1 MSPADGRKLMTTATV
16 NVNDLA
22 AFWRAARRLHT
33 IYSELDRT
41 FELGLPACHA
51 LESPSDRSEPEIVE
65 NVRQWLDHVDNR
77 VQVWQLR
84 QMLQSTNLQSE
95 ENLNCLIVRHLE
107 KQVKTEADK
116 EKIDFLLVQYFA
128 HCAPQGLT
136 EDHITLDEVAR
147 VLQPALGVAPGKFPA
162 WASQLDEQLRKL
174 NQTNSLEELQDSGA
188 LIEARELKQ
197 TAGDHYFDPACMVA
211 FTRFNFLA
219 RRAFFRAMH
228 VDLHAIRS
236 DVNELESIG
245 YSTLDCRE
253 AGLTENESLEQV
265 RHVVHQWKT
274 PFRAPYSGGASF
286 MQLILLRH
294 ALRHALEQARRDGAV
309 PRAQRASAPASIM
322 EPVAHAAAPDAIA
335 AAPAIPSPDQ
345 QSQAAPEHHDE
356 DDAVGRCVAD
366 IRDQL
371 LSMPSKSTP
380 SVSAIVLGG
389 CKLLI
394 ATWEA
399 QAFTKDESDAERA
412 LQKAVASRT
421 ILHVCMDR
429 HKKHEP
435 TDLGFALEIAQQQ
448 AGNMDAAIAQAK
460 EAMNIDAAV
469 NLAATKKRLLALMEE
484 AHKLA
489 S

>member
-1 MSPADGRKLMTTATV
+1 MSTATV

-41 FELGLPACHA
+41 FELGLPACPP
-51 LESPSDRSEPEIVE
+51 LESSSDHSAPEIVE
-65 NVRQWLDHVDNR
+65 TVRQWLDHVDNR

-95 ENLNCLIVRHLE
+95 ENINCLIVRHLE
-107 KQVKTEADK
+107 KQVKTEAEK

-147 VLQPALGVAPGKFPA
+147 VLEPALGVAPGKFPE
-162 WASQLDEQLRKL
+162 WAPQLDEQLRKL

-188 LIEARELKQ
+188 LLEARELKQ

-236 DVNELESIG
+236 DVNELESMG

-294 ALRHALEQARRDGAV
+294 ALRHALDQAKASGAV
-309 PRAQRASAPASIM
+309 PRVQRTSPSPSVL
-322 EPVAHAAAPDAIA
+322 EPGSFAAAPVAISA
-335 AAPAIPSPDQ
+335 SPTPDQ
-345 QSQAAPEHHDE
+345 QSQSASEHHDE

-371 LSMPSKSTP
+371 LSMPSKNTP

-399 QAFTKDESDAERA
+399 QAFTKADSDAEKA
-412 LQKAVASRT
+412 LQRAVAART

-448 AGNMDAAIAQAK
+448 GANMDVAIAQAK

-469 NLAATKKRLLALMEE
+469 NLAATKKRLVALMEE

-489 S
+489 N